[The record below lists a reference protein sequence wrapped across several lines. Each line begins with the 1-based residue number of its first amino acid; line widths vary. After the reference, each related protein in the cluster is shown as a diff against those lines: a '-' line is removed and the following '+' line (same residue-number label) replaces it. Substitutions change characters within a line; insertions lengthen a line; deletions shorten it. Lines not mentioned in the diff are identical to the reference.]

1 MAVRTGT
8 ILNIEE
14 LDSKEIVEKVAR
26 AIMKNKS
33 MEIRHDNTLFYI
45 ALKEAGLDAYEI
57 LREASRKLIENTKK
71 KTGEHPPISTE
82 TIFTWLSSWREY
94 VGKDEVEAKTA
105 QRLLIL
111 KGILEGRYW
120 ISQIEQNL
128 VVITD
133 GHSHFT
139 ITKGSIH

>member
-1 MAVRTGT
+1 MAVKTTVSRAV
-8 ILNIEE
+8 EE
-14 LDSKEIVEKVAR
+14 LDSKEIVEKVAK
-26 AIMKNKS
+26 AITKNRS

-71 KTGEHPPISTE
+71 KAGEHPPISTE

-94 VGKDEVEAKTA
+94 VGKDEVEAKVA

-120 ISQIEQNL
+120 ISQIGQNL
-128 VVITD
+128 VVISD
-133 GHSHFT
+133 GHSRFT

>member
-1 MAVRTGT
+1 MAVRTGA

-14 LDSKEIVEKVAR
+14 LDSKEIVEKVAK
-26 AIMKNKS
+26 AITKNRS

-71 KTGEHPPISTE
+71 KTREHPPISTE

-94 VGKDEVEAKTA
+94 VGKDKVEAKAT

-120 ISQIEQNL
+120 ISQIGQNL

-133 GHSHFT
+133 GHSRFT